1 MLKQDNQCH
10 CFSKIALIELRIIGR
25 PCFIDQF
32 SKFHEVS
39 LGTLAD
45 YMRHFVPCIA
55 NLGQVRLCNNLAFWI
70 LQQEL
75 AFFCRSKP
83 HLRLQELALGSF
95 IEPLCFV
102 LCTSL
107 CRSKNSAGMLFH
119 SDVEGMCREEVC
131 IRDLVLAV
139 GGPRNIS
146 HKFGRT
152 IHVALIDLSKL
163 HLYIDTL
170 QISLVFMAS
179 V

>member
-1 MLKQDNQCH
+1 MFKQDNQCH
-10 CFSKIALIELRIIGR
+10 SFSKIVLIELRIIGR
-25 PCFIDQF
+25 PCFIDQL
-32 SKFHEVS
+32 SKFHKVG
-39 LGTLAD
+39 LGALAD
-45 YMRHFVPCIA
+45 YVRHFVPCIA
-55 NLGQVRLCNNLAFWI
+55 NFGQVRFCNNLAFWI

-75 AFFCRSKP
+75 AFFCWSEP
-83 HLRLQELALGSF
+83 HLRLQELTLSSF

-131 IRDLVLAV
+131 IRDLVLTV
-139 GGPRNIS
+139 GRPRNIS
-146 HKFGRT
+146 YKFGRA
-152 IHVALIDLSKL
+152 IHVALIDLSEL